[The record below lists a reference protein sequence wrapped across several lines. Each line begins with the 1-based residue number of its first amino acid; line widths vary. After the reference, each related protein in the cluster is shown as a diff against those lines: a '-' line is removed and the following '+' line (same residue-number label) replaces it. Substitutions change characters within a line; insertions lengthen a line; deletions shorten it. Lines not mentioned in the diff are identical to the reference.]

1 MIKRVRAIIEKCKA
15 TERRRRPTAVLY
27 VRTERAFPA

>member
-1 MIKRVRAIIEKCKA
+1 MLKRVRAIIEKCKA
-15 TERRRRPTAVLY
+15 TERRRRPKTVSY